1 MGELRGSALKN
12 QWKQS
17 DALKFIG
24 KYGPDRGEELALLA
38 YATRLVGGDPELAMH
53 GGGNTSCKGI
63 FKKASGEEV
72 PALFIKPSGADMG
85 RVLPADF
92 IAMEL
97 DYLKELRSLSFLRD
111 DAAAAQFRQH
121 MLQES
126 VFSPSIETPMHA
138 FLDKK
143 CIVHTHPSAIL
154 ALSNRT
160 DGQKTVAEALGDEAG
175 FVPYASLGFN
185 LGRAVAAEMTVKKD
199 PPAIVLAQ
207 HGLVVW
213 GETLREAYEK
223 TIQYVTRAEDYL
235 KEKTAPI
242 FPARGKTS
250 LHTAS
255 RLFNQC
261 VPMLKEL
268 LSQKAETTDDAAG
281 QEVVLSHLAT
291 GKLLALLDSPCAE
304 EIFCSAPLNP
314 DHLLRIKI
322 RPVYLENPP
331 YDDPEHLR
339 RLVAHEIQSYKDDY
353 ARYIERHAGQLQGLT
368 PPAEE
373 FLPRALIF
381 PGMGVVT
388 AAKDAVTADIYRDI
402 IRQAMHVKSVIHE
415 TGGTYAGLLEDDAF
429 EMESRIWK
437 KAAAVDPKV

>member
-1 MGELRGSALKN
+1 MKNRWNQSA
-12 QWKQS
+12 
-17 DALKFIG
+17 ALHFIE
-24 KYGPDRGEELALLA
+24 KHRQARGEDVALLA

-63 FKKASGEEV
+63 FKNASGEEV

-97 DYLKELRSLSFLRD
+97 DYLKTLRSLSSLRD
-111 DAAAAQFRQH
+111 DAIAVEFRWH
-121 MLQES
+121 MLKES

-138 FLDKK
+138 FLEKK

-185 LGRAVAAEMTVKKD
+185 LGRAAAAEMAMKKD

-207 HGLVVW
+207 HGLVTW
-213 GETLREAYEK
+213 GETVREAYEK
-223 TIQYVTRAEDYL
+223 TIDYVSRAEDYL
-235 KEKTAPI
+235 KRKTMPI
-242 FPARGKTS
+242 LPVKGKTP

-255 RLFNQC
+255 RRFKRLL
-261 VPMLKEL
+261 PMLKEML
-268 LSQKAETTDDAAG
+268 FPTADTTANASG
-281 QEVVLSHLAT
+281 QVVLSHFAT
-291 GKLLALLDSPCAE
+291 EKLLALLDSPRAE
-304 EIFCSAPLNP
+304 EIFCTPPLNP

-322 RPVYLENPP
+322 RPVYLENPR
-331 YDDPEHLR
+331 YDDPDALR
-339 RLVAHEIQSYKDDY
+339 RLIAEGIKSYKDDY
-353 ARYIERHAGQLQGLT
+353 ARYISRHAGQLQGVT
-368 PPAEE
+368 PSEEE
-373 FLPRALIF
+373 FFPRALLF
-381 PGMGVVT
+381 PGTGVVT
-388 AAKDAVTADIYRDI
+388 AAKDLLNADIYMDI
-402 IRQAMHVKSVIHE
+402 IRQAMHVKSVIYE

-429 EMESRIWK
+429 EMELRIWGK
-437 KAAAVDPKV
+437 TAAQKV

>member
-1 MGELRGSALKN
+1 MKN
-12 QWKQS
+12 RWKES
-17 DALKFIG
+17 DAFKFIG
-24 KYGPDRGEELALLA
+24 KYGPSWGEDVALLA

-53 GGGNTSCKGI
+53 GGGNTSCKGV

-92 IAMEL
+92 IALEL
-97 DYLKELRSLSFLRD
+97 DYLKTLRSLSFLRD
-111 DAAAAQFRQH
+111 DAIAVKFRRH
-121 MLQES
+121 MLKES

-160 DGQKTVAEALGDEAG
+160 DGQMTVAEALGDEAG

-185 LGRAVAAEMTVKKD
+185 LGRAVAVEMTVKND

-207 HGLVVW
+207 HGLVTW
-213 GETLREAYEK
+213 GETVREAYEK
-223 TIQYVTRAEDYL
+223 TIKYVTRAEEYL
-235 KEKTAPI
+235 KRKTMPI
-242 FPARGKTS
+242 LPARGKTS
-250 LHTAS
+250 MHTAS
-255 RLFNQC
+255 RLFKRC
-261 VPMLKEL
+261 LPMLKEML
-268 LSQKAETTDDAAG
+268 FPTAKTADRATG
-281 QEVVLSHLAT
+281 QPVFSHLAT
-291 GKLLALLDSPCAE
+291 EKLLALLDSPRAA

-331 YDDPEHLR
+331 YDDPDDLR
-339 RLVAHEIQSYKDDY
+339 RLIARGIESYKDDY
-353 ARYIERHAGQLQGLT
+353 ARYIERHAGHLQGLT
-368 PPAEE
+368 LPEDE
-373 FLPRALIF
+373 FLPRVLLF

-388 AAKDAVTADIYRDI
+388 AAKDAATADIYRDI

-415 TGGTYAGLLEDDAF
+415 TGGAYAGLLEDDAF
-429 EMESRIWK
+429 EMELRIWN
-437 KAAAVDPKV
+437 KAATPASRV

>member
-1 MGELRGSALKN
+1 
-12 QWKQS
+12 
-17 DALKFIG
+17 
-24 KYGPDRGEELALLA
+24 
-38 YATRLVGGDPELAMH
+38 
-53 GGGNTSCKGI
+53 
-63 FKKASGEEV
+63 
-72 PALFIKPSGADMG
+72 
-85 RVLPADF
+85 
-92 IAMEL
+92 
-97 DYLKELRSLSFLRD
+97 
-111 DAAAAQFRQH
+111 
-121 MLQES
+121 MLQKS
-126 VFSPSIETPMHA
+126 VFSPSMETPMHA

-154 ALSNRT
+154 ALSNRK

-185 LGRAVAAEMTVKKD
+185 LGRAVAAEMTVKND

-213 GETLREAYEK
+213 GETPREAYEK
-223 TIQYVTRAEDYL
+223 TIQYVTRAEEYL
-235 KEKTAPI
+235 KEKTVPI

-250 LHTAS
+250 LHTAY

-261 VPMLKEL
+261 LPMLKEL
-268 LSQKAETTDDAAG
+268 LSRKAETTGDAAG

-291 GKLLALLDSPCAE
+291 EKLLELLDYPRAE

-331 YDDPEHLR
+331 YDDPEDLR
-339 RLVAHEIQSYKDDY
+339 RLVARGIKSYKDDY
-353 ARYIERHAGQLQGLT
+353 ARYIERHAGQLRGLT
-368 PPAEE
+368 LSAEE
-373 FLPRALIF
+373 FLPRALLF

-388 AAKDAVTADIYRDI
+388 AAKDAATADICRDI

-429 EMESRIWK
+429 EMELRVWK
-437 KAAAVDPKV
+437 KAAAVSPKI